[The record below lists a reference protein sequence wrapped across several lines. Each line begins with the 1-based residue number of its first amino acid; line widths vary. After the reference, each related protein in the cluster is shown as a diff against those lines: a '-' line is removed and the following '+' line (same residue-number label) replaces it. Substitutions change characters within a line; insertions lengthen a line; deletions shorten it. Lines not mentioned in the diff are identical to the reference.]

1 MDVFVSSPG
10 QFTDSNRSRKR
21 NITQSVG
28 LDIATTYVCTFLVA
42 GLSQRYTAGPDHM
55 YKIVAKGGF
64 YSERADASIISPNR
78 RT

>member
-28 LDIATTYVCTFLVA
+28 LDIATTYVHMYLVA
-42 GLSQRYTAGPDHM
+42 YRRDTAGPDHM
-55 YKIVAKGGF
+55 YKIVASHHTLRCIF
-64 YSERADASIISPNR
+64 
-78 RT
+78 TF

>member
-28 LDIATTYVCTFLVA
+28 LDIAATYVRTYLVA
-42 GLSQRYTAGPDHM
+42 YRRDTAAPR
-55 YKIVAKGGF
+55 
-64 YSERADASIISPNR
+64 RAWSYV
-78 RT
+78 